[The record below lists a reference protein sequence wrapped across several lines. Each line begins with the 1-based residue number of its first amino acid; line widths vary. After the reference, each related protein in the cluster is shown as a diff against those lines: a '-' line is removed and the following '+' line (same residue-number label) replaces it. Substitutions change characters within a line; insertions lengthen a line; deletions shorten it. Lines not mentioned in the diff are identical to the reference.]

1 MVLPIAWIGEERR
14 KVSTVHVIIWYF
26 PWPSNTTSCP
36 DDIHR
41 RHCHCTQKEE
51 YGRACL
57 QTMKFSSAAI
67 ILLSAA
73 HCAYG
78 LVSGQL
84 PHSVIGRSSL
94 RSTSKLFS
102 SAAADSNSVVSVG
115 GDTVG
120 LGINGGANV
129 VASTNGSAALSSDE
143 TYNVKY
149 GPGKLELSY

>member
-1 MVLPIAWIGEERR
+1 
-14 KVSTVHVIIWYF
+14 
-26 PWPSNTTSCP
+26 
-36 DDIHR
+36 
-41 RHCHCTQKEE
+41 
-51 YGRACL
+51 
-57 QTMKFSSAAI
+57 MKFSSAAI

-78 LVSGQL
+78 LVSGQQ

>member
-1 MVLPIAWIGEERR
+1 
-14 KVSTVHVIIWYF
+14 
-26 PWPSNTTSCP
+26 
-36 DDIHR
+36 
-41 RHCHCTQKEE
+41 
-51 YGRACL
+51 
-57 QTMKFSSAAI
+57 MKFSSAAI